1 MKKVL
6 SVLSLCFLIGTV
18 SADIEF
24 GTESALLR
32 VNSSG
37 HGVAFEYDPAI
48 PNNQTTGRV
57 QFQPGVSY
65 NGVPLEFSNGQ
76 VVESSTVYA
85 QLTNVSYEPGC
96 EAALFTMGGAST
108 VEAFNNFSIQRLTV
122 NDPDNIGQ
130 NVLAGA
136 PKLLNPVRLRC
147 NIDLICRLT
156 EPLTNNIHLDGGTLT
171 LDSDLVCR
179 SNVGLCGHGDVN
191 VGQYSFS
198 FGDYYLSGVSVNL
211 NWVSEISVVKLRGSI
226 PLSGSWTFNNAA
238 VIYGE
243 RNIIDLSFGGSLV
256 IAQGANLTL
265 VDTIVRGVTQ
275 ENIIFLTDEGGST
288 GRLILSDSRLELAS
302 SVSFG
307 HGHLDVYSDS
317 MISLKDYNLT
327 FHDNAV
333 LTISPMTTL
342 SLNLVS
348 NSAEPC
354 AGTVCAPHPVYI
366 DHQKRDEN
374 VAMDIDL
381 GNLIIGDGGAIIE
394 VTQVTLNGAG
404 SLGVPVTIDQSNI
417 LTPTD
422 VLSFDV
428 SATVDGGGS
437 TIIFSNPGT
446 PQFTVAA
453 NQTVE
458 ISNVE
463 FRGITN
469 TSFHLGDDAVLKLG
483 RGVRWVLTE
492 DVTWTAEQI
501 ALAGTGNSF
510 EIVSDGPVRTLWFT
524 SPNLGSDHEPSYETH
539 LALNANAI
547 VLRNVELKGLRH
559 VSYGMEDEVAGCI
572 TLAGNATLEIPE
584 LVDNHIITIEG
595 LDNKIRLCNHD
606 TTFEGQLFFDP
617 STMSSLAFSFITPLD
632 SYRPPVVHF
641 YDSFMNLTSDMGVAY
656 CTFDMASVTI
666 FNHAMNS
673 FLIGQ
678 NAVLSGEKITIAG
691 NPIVQTS
698 ARATYMPGMQLL
710 SDLTT
715 GAVMLGD
722 DLLDS
727 MRGLL
732 SRKITPARFY
742 DVNGLSITRA
752 LALPDEAIKP
762 VVHYDTAIA
771 LPELGGNIALRE
783 SYGHVYSNFRI
794 SNSRDLNLT
803 LTDGVEVVQAGV
815 STTLKLNDFIN
826 VVGGT
831 LQKPNVIK
839 ISKNMTLNGLLMM
852 GDNSVFCIEF
862 APDVDPVSVS
872 IASDFF
878 LSCGT
883 NSTIIFRGVGSVIF
897 PSTFT
902 VPFGTTNTTLIIGAG
917 TTVDIS
923 AGQTVNVNGVGTVL
937 CQDGGKIVVSN
948 SSTFYLGNLDNTNGD
963 ITLRAKNGGTVCVGD
978 VTATNNDPSYF
989 SFQRL
994 SGAFDF
1000 SEGGHLVIANN
1011 GIVECNAYH
1020 GVYRAG
1026 VLRKIDFSN
1035 GGLLYI
1041 ANTGLLSMGSNGVGD
1056 RLNLLL
1062 PGAMI
1067 SGTGLVGVVGSTFK
1081 GRIQQ
1086 NLNSLAS
1093 LTAPAFVAS
1102 LVQTIS
1108 SLVSSTVYVDA
1119 QANMMLRTKNGVLVD
1134 LGVNNLVTSDDSDG
1148 KVVGYNTL
1156 SGRRFTYDAD
1166 GARL

>member
-6 SVLSLCFLIGTV
+6 SVLSLCFLVGAV

-24 GTESALLR
+24 GTENALLR
-32 VNSSG
+32 INSSG
-37 HGVAFEYDPAI
+37 HGVAFEYDPVV
-48 PNNQTTGRV
+48 PYNQTTGRV
-57 QFQPGVSY
+57 QFQPGISY
-65 NGVPLEFSNGQ
+65 SGVPLEFSNGQ
-76 VVESSTVYA
+76 VVESNTVYA
-85 QLTNVSYEPGC
+85 QLTNVAYEPGC
-96 EAALFTMGGAST
+96 QAALFTMSGAST
-108 VEAFNNFSIQRLTV
+108 VEAFNNFAIQRLTV
-122 NDPDNIGQ
+122 NDPDSIGQ

-136 PKLLNPVRLRC
+136 PKLLNPIRLRC
-147 NIDLICRLT
+147 DIDLSCRLT

-171 LDSDLVCR
+171 LDADLVCR
-179 SNVGLCGHGDVN
+179 SNVALCGHGN
-191 VGQYSFS
+191 VDLGQYVFT
-198 FGDYYLSGVSVNL
+198 FGDYYLSGVSANL
-211 NWVSEISVVKLRGSI
+211 NWISDISVIKLRGSI
-226 PLSGSWTFNNAA
+226 PLSGSWTFNNTG

-243 RNIIDLSFGGSLV
+243 RNIIDLSFGGSIV
-256 IAQGANLTL
+256 IACGANLTL
-265 VDTIVRGVTQ
+265 VDTIIRGVTQ
-275 ENIIFLTDEGGST
+275 DNIIFLTDEDGSS
-288 GRLILSDSRLELAS
+288 GRLVLSDSRLELAS
-302 SVSFG
+302 SISFDVG
-307 HGHLDVYSDS
+307 HVDVYSDS

-327 FHDNAV
+327 FRDDAV

-354 AGTVCAPHPVYI
+354 IGTICAPNPVYV

-374 VAMDIDL
+374 IDL
-381 GNLIIGDGGAIIE
+381 NIAAGNLVIADGGAIVE
-394 VTQVTLNGAG
+394 LTQVTLNGAG
-404 SLGVPVTIDQSNI
+404 SLGVPITIDQSNI

-422 VLSFDV
+422 VLTFDV

-469 TSFHLGDDAVLKLG
+469 TSFQLGDDAVLKLG

-501 ALAGTGNSF
+501 QLAGVGNSF

-524 SPNLGSDHEPSYETH
+524 SPNLGTDHDPLYETH

-559 VSYGMEDEVAGCI
+559 VTYNTEDEVAGSI

-617 STMSSLAFSFITPLD
+617 SIMSSLTFSFITPLD

-641 YDSFMNLTSDMGVAY
+641 YDSFMNLASDTGVAY
-656 CTFDMASVTI
+656 CTFDMAAVTV
-666 FNHAMNS
+666 FNHAVNS

-678 NAVLSGEKITIAG
+678 NAVLSGEKVTIVG
-691 NPIVQTS
+691 NSIVQTS

-715 GAVMLGD
+715 GAVILAD
-722 DLLDS
+722 DLLDA
-727 MRGLL
+727 MRGAP

-742 DVNGLSITRA
+742 NNQLLNLTRA
-752 LALPDEAIKP
+752 LALPDETIKP

-783 SYGHVYSNFRI
+783 SYGHVYTNFRI
-794 SNSRDLNLT
+794 SDSRDLNLT
-803 LTDGVEVVQAGV
+803 LSDGVEVVQAAV
-815 STTLKLNDFIN
+815 PTTLKLNDILN

-831 LQKPNVIK
+831 MQKPNVIK
-839 ISKNMTLNGLLMM
+839 IAKDMILNGLLMM

-862 APDVDPVSVS
+862 TPDVDPVSVS

-902 VPFGTTNTTLIIGAG
+902 VPLGNTNSTLVIGAG
-917 TTVDIS
+917 AKIDIS
-923 AGQTVNVNGVGTVL
+923 QGQTVNVNGVGTML

-948 SSTFYLGNLDNTNGD
+948 SSTFYLGNTDNTNGD
-963 ITLRAKNGGTVCVGD
+963 ITVRAKNGGTICVGD

-1035 GGLLYI
+1035 GGLLYV
-1041 ANTGLLSMGSNGVGD
+1041 ANTGLLRMGSNGIGD
-1056 RLNLLL
+1056 QLSLLL
-1062 PGAMI
+1062 PGAII
-1067 SGTGLVGVVGSTFK
+1067 SGTGLIEVVGSSFL
-1081 GRIQQ
+1081 GRIQP
-1086 NLNSLAS
+1086 NLNSLAG
-1093 LTAPAFVAS
+1093 LTAPQFVSS
-1102 LVQTIS
+1102 LVQTMPT
-1108 SLVSSTVYVDA
+1108 LVASTVFIGKFGE
-1119 QANMMLRTKNGVLVD
+1119 NMLRTKNGVLVN
-1134 LGVNNLVTSDDSDG
+1134 LGVNFLVTSDDSDG

-1156 SGRRFTYDAD
+1156 SGRRSTYDAN
-1166 GARL
+1166 GVLL